1 MQRKEFGAEIGRV
14 LDLMI
19 NALYT
24 NKDIFLRE
32 LISNA
37 SDACDKLRYES
48 LHNKDFSLSKE
59 LNISI
64 EINNNNKTISIMDN
78 GIGMNQNDLIENLG
92 TIANSGTKKF
102 IEQLESGK
110 KPDINQIGQF
120 GVGFYAAFMV
130 ADKVEV
136 LSKKVG
142 DDNTYIWRSNG
153 DGNYEVGSSNA
164 DLENNGTKITLYLKE
179 SQTNY
184 LDKFKLKHIVK
195 TYSDH
200 VSFPITLINDG
211 EEEVVN
217 TASALWT
224 RNKSEISVEQ
234 YKDFYQFVSHQP
246 DEPWLTLHNNIEGNI
261 SYKSLLF
268 IPSNKPYDLFH
279 PDRRAR
285 VKLYIKRVF
294 ITDETV
300 KLIPAYLRFLRG
312 VVDSDDLPLN
322 ISRESIQNNLV
333 LDKIRK
339 SIVKKVLAELK
350 KCSQKDPVKYVEFWN
365 NYGEVVKEG
374 LCEPSLEEKEEILEI
389 CRFNSTDSES
399 LTSLDEY
406 ISRMADDQEDIF
418 YLTGEDINKLRSH
431 PRLEGFKKRNI
442 EVLLLPEYV
451 DDFWVNVINQYKGK
465 SLQNASNTSV
475 DLDKIQKMDTDNSND
490 NVKINEQELIGRFKQ
505 ELGANIKDVIIS
517 KKLIDSPSCLALGE
531 GNMSLRMEKML
542 IEQKQLKSES
552 AKILEINIK
561 HPIIQKIANSNDKN
575 EYDDLIWLTFDQ
587 ACILEGEK
595 PKDPTKFVERI
606 NQLIS

>member
-1 MQRKEFGAEIGRV
+1 
-14 LDLMI
+14 
-19 NALYT
+19 
-24 NKDIFLRE
+24 
-32 LISNA
+32 
-37 SDACDKLRYES
+37 
-48 LHNKDFSLSKE
+48 
-59 LNISI
+59 
-64 EINNNNKTISIMDN
+64 
-78 GIGMNQNDLIENLG
+78 
-92 TIANSGTKKF
+92 
-102 IEQLESGK
+102 
-110 KPDINQIGQF
+110 
-120 GVGFYAAFMV
+120 
-130 ADKVEV
+130 
-136 LSKKVG
+136 
-142 DDNTYIWRSNG
+142 
-153 DGNYEVGSSNA
+153 
-164 DLENNGTKITLYLKE
+164 
-179 SQTNY
+179 
-184 LDKFKLKHIVK
+184 
-195 TYSDH
+195 
-200 VSFPITLINDG
+200 
-211 EEEVVN
+211 
-217 TASALWT
+217 
-224 RNKSEISVEQ
+224 
-234 YKDFYQFVSHQP
+234 
-246 DEPWLTLHNNIEGNI
+246 
-261 SYKSLLF
+261 
-268 IPSNKPYDLFH
+268 
-279 PDRRAR
+279 
-285 VKLYIKRVF
+285 
-294 ITDETV
+294 
-300 KLIPAYLRFLRG
+300 
-312 VVDSDDLPLN
+312 
-322 ISRESIQNNLV
+322 
-333 LDKIRK
+333 
-339 SIVKKVLAELK
+339 
-350 KCSQKDPVKYVEFWN
+350 VEFWN